1 MPAKNPKRGAF
12 TLVEL
17 LVAAGIIAL
26 LLGLVAISYPSINE
40 REQLTRAVDKLRTG
54 FLTARLWA
62 RRDQVVTGV
71 RWNSDATTAYGGATG
86 LFYIQQPLQNYDGN
100 LEPYSTN
107 PFSMLDQS
115 RTKLTVRITRP
126 ANDGKNVDPFQRI
139 KKLPAPNTTFPSA
152 DYVILESDVPHR
164 IADVKST
171 PNSWVGEITLFSPVP
186 SNFEPIFGHLCRIVR
201 SPEDIP
207 LQEETLFGDNI
218 KVLAPTTEPILF
230 LPTGQVF
237 NSRSN
242 QIVFQLVQNKPDGST
257 ETADVTLD
265 CLSGTTK
272 YQNP

>member
-1 MPAKNPKRGAF
+1 MRQNNTSRHAF

-62 RRDQVVTGV
+62 RRDQVVTGL
-71 RWNSDATTAYGGATG
+71 RWNTDATPASGGATG
-86 LFYIQQPLQNYDGN
+86 LFYIQQPLENYDGN
-100 LEPYSTN
+100 LEPVDPST
-107 PFSMLDQS
+107 FTMLATS
-115 RTKLTVRITRP
+115 NRRVVNVKITRP
-126 ANDGKNVDPFQRI
+126 SIPTTGTRPDPFTRI
-139 KKLPAPNTTFPSA
+139 KIPGANGWSA
-152 DYVILESDVPHR
+152 GDYLVVESDVPHK
-164 IADVKST
+164 ILVAT
-171 PNSWVGEITLFSPVP
+171 PTSPWQGTITLASDITINPV
-186 SNFEPIFGHLCRIVR
+186 FGHLCRIVR

-207 LQEETLFGDNI
+207 LQEETLFGENI
-218 KVLAPTTEPILF
+218 KVLAPSSDPILF

-237 NSRSN
+237 NSQSN
-242 QIVFQLVQNKPDGST
+242 QIVFQLIQTKPDGST

-265 CLSGTTK
+265 CLSGTTR

>member
-1 MPAKNPKRGAF
+1 MRQNNTSRPAF

-54 FLTARLWA
+54 LLTARLWA
-62 RRDQVVTGV
+62 RRDQVTTGI
-71 RWNSDATTAYGGATG
+71 RWNSDASQSGGGATG
-86 LFYIQQPLQNYDGN
+86 LFYIQQPMQTYDGN
-100 LEPYSTN
+100 LEPYSSN
-107 PFSMLDQS
+107 PFSMLDPT
-115 RTKLTVRITRP
+115 RTKLKFRITNP
-126 ANDGKNVDPFQRI
+126 LNDGKNIDPFERI
-139 KKLPAPNTTFPSA
+139 KKVPAKGLFPSA
-152 DYVILESDVPHR
+152 DYLVLESDLPHR
-164 IADVKST
+164 ILNFSSS
-171 PNSWVGEITLFSPVP
+171 PNSWLGEIQLFSPIAQ
-186 SNFEPIFGHLCRIVR
+186 NFEPVFGHLCRIVR

-218 KVLAPTTEPILF
+218 RLIAPSNAPITF

-237 NSRSN
+237 NSSFN
-242 QIVFQLVQNKPDGST
+242 QVVLTLAQTKPDGST

-265 CLSGTTK
+265 CLSGTTR

>member
-1 MPAKNPKRGAF
+1 MRLKNPKRGAF

-17 LVAAGIIAL
+17 LVAAGIIAM

-62 RRDQVVTGV
+62 RRDQVVTGL
-71 RWNSDATTAYGGATG
+71 RWNTDATPAAGGATG
-86 LFYIQQPLQNYDGN
+86 LFYIQQPLENYDGN
-100 LEPYSTN
+100 LEPVDPSTFTMVASSN
-107 PFSMLDQS
+107 
-115 RTKLTVRITRP
+115 RKVVNVKITRP
-126 ANDGKNVDPFQRI
+126 AIPASGTRPDPFSRI
-139 KKLPAPNTTFPSA
+139 KIPGANGWSSG
-152 DYVILESDVPHR
+152 DYLVIESDVPHK
-164 IADVKST
+164 I
-171 PNSWVGEITLFSPVP
+171 VGASPTAPLQGTITLASDISINPV
-186 SNFEPIFGHLCRIVR
+186 FGHLCRIVR
-201 SPEDIP
+201 SAEDIP

-218 KVLAPTTEPILF
+218 KVLAPSSEPILF

-242 QIVFQLVQNKPDGST
+242 QVVFQLVQTKPDGST

-265 CLSGTTK
+265 CLSGTTR